1 MCVVLVHTLV
11 FFFCFGGFVLE
22 ILFLGDSF
30 SDMKGLWASCQ
41 RTDCFPIGRDYR
53 QQVKRTERER
63 ERERE
68 DLVNKGNLFC
78 C

>member
-1 MCVVLVHTLV
+1 MFLSVFFFSKLCFVCVCVVRVHTLV

-53 QQVKRTERER
+53 
-63 ERERE
+63 
-68 DLVNKGNLFC
+68 
-78 C
+78 

>member
-1 MCVVLVHTLV
+1 MCVRCACAPSSV
-11 FFFCFGGFVLE
+11 FFCFGGFVLE

-53 QQVKRTERER
+53 QQVKRKKERER

-68 DLVNKGNLFC
+68 REKVL
-78 C
+78 